1 MGFLFNRGGA
11 GRIKDSFGDRVF
23 NVINF
28 VFATLFFVV
37 ILYPVIY
44 IVSSSFSDP
53 MAVIQGQVRF
63 LPVGFSFMGY
73 EAVFNHSQ
81 IVSSFLNSFIYMF
94 AGTAYSLLLTI
105 LAAYALSRKDFLDRN
120 ILMLIFAFTIL
131 FTGGMI
137 PTFLLIRNLGMID
150 TRWAMIIPPG
160 FTVFNIIVMRTYFQT
175 NLPDELLES
184 AQIDGCTDFK
194 FLLKIAVPL
203 SGPIIA
209 VISLLYALDQWNSF
223 FPALLYLNSPRLFPL
238 QLVLREVL
246 LMGQLD
252 EGMVDVHDMER
263 AQFLAVLLR
272 YSLIVV
278 ASAPFMILYP
288 LVQKFFVK
296 GMLVG
301 AIKG

>member
-1 MGFLFNRGGA
+1 MGFFLNKSGN
-11 GRIKDSFGDRVF
+11 RIKDSFGDRIF
-23 NVINF
+23 NVVKFI
-28 VFATLFFVV
+28 FATLFFLLV
-37 ILYPVIY
+37 LYPVIY

-53 MAVIQGQVRF
+53 MAVIQGQVRL
-63 LPVGFSFMGY
+63 LPVGFSLMGY

-81 IVSSFLNSFIYMF
+81 IVSSFLNSFLYMF
-94 AGTAYSLLLTI
+94 AGTVYSLLLTI

-120 ILMLIFAFTIL
+120 ILMLAFAFTIL

-160 FTVFNIIVMRTYFQT
+160 FTVFNIIVMRTYFHT

-184 AQIDGCTDFK
+184 AQMDGCTDFK
-194 FLLKIAVPL
+194 FLLKVAIPL